1 MNYWVFKMAWRDSR
15 RQRGRLALYTASISI
30 GIAALV
36 ALQSLAT
43 SLKSQ
48 VDLQASAL
56 LGADIQVSSKQPL
69 TKNFHTYL
77 KSLNAKFSEQ
87 IRLTSMIYLPRG
99 SHSRLVEIRALSE
112 GYPFYGKI
120 ETQPADAADTF
131 YYDKKALVD
140 ETIMLQFNASVGDSI
155 KIGNLFYEIEGK
167 ILSIPG
173 ETSLRSDI
181 QPRVYIAK
189 TNLDSLFLL
198 QRGSRVEYSF
208 FLKFKEEFS
217 PEKLKKDFKEKFFS
231 DNQTL
236 NITTVED
243 RKRQIGRS
251 LINLNRFLNLGAFVA
266 LLLGA
271 VGVASAVQ
279 NYIMQKL
286 DTVAVLR
293 GIGATLRQSFSI
305 YLVQAAAMGIWG
317 SIWGTILGILSLQ
330 FLPLIFG
337 DLLPVEISIQL
348 NFTPIFQAI
357 AIGLG
362 LSLIFTVRPLL
373 TIRKSSPLR
382 ALRSAYEKPA
392 TLKDRIVD
400 IFADLL
406 VVIVTFVFA
415 YQLTGRLS
423 YGIGF
428 TIGIATA
435 FFCLFGLARFLTW
448 SLRRFFPKGWN
459 YEYRQ
464 GLANL
469 FRPNNQT
476 NILLLGLGLGTFLVS
491 TLYLAQNALISQIE
505 GVGSKDRPNVVLF
518 DIQTDQLKGLQ
529 STFSELDLP
538 VLQQVPIVTMRLHS
552 VKGLL
557 VREFKNKSN
566 FQNRGRGGWALNREY
581 RCTYRDTLNL
591 SEDLVS
597 GQWIGN
603 VKNDTT
609 YVSLESRIAEN
620 LNVTVGDSLVFD
632 VQGVKIPVFVGSIR
646 EVDWQRIMPN
656 FFVVFPNGILEEA
669 PQFHVIVTRFNSN
682 AQLANLQRKSNM
694 LFPNISIIDLDLILS
709 TVDTILEKVSF
720 IIKFLAIFSL
730 FTGIIVLIG
739 IVAASRY
746 QRVRESIL
754 LRTLGASKNQIS
766 RIMFLEYI
774 FLGTLSAL
782 TGLALSVGSAWALSF
797 FLFEIPFN
805 PDLLPLFF
813 AVPFVAGLTTL
824 VGHLSARNVSSSPP
838 LEILRNIT

>member
-1 MNYWVFKMAWRDSR
+1 MAWRDSR

-56 LGADIQVSSKQPL
+56 LGADIQVSSKQPF
-69 TKNFHTYL
+69 TKIFHTYL
-77 KSLNAKFSEQ
+77 KSLNAQFSEQ

-99 SHSRLVEIRALSE
+99 SHSRLAEIRALSE

-120 ETQPADAADTF
+120 ETQPPDAADTF

-140 ETIMLQFNASVGDSI
+140 ETIMLQFGASVGDSI

-236 NITTVED
+236 NVTTVED

-251 LINLNRFLNLGAFVA
+251 LVNLNRFLNLGAFVA

-337 DLLPVEISIQL
+337 DLMPVEISIQL
-348 NFTPIFQAI
+348 NFAPIFQAT

-362 LSLIFTVRPLL
+362 LSLIFAVRPLL

-382 ALRSAYEKPA
+382 ALRSAYEKPE

-448 SLRRFFPKGWN
+448 SVRRFFPKGWN
-459 YEYRQ
+459 YECRQ

-491 TLYLAQNALISQIE
+491 TLYLAQDALISQIE

-518 DIQTDQLKGLQ
+518 DIQTDQLKGLE

-552 VKGLL
+552 VKGIL
-557 VREFKNKSN
+557 VRELKNKSN
-566 FQNRGRGGWALNREY
+566 FQNRGRGDWALTREY
-581 RCTYRDTLNL
+581 RCTYRDTLNF
-591 SEDLVS
+591 SENLVS
-597 GQWIGN
+597 GQWTGN

-669 PQFHVIVTRFNSN
+669 PQFHVIVTRFNSST
-682 AQLANLQRKSNM
+682 QLAYLQRKSSM

-720 IIKFLAIFSL
+720 IIKFLATFSL

-754 LRTLGASKNQIS
+754 LRTLGASKIQIS

-782 TGLALSVGSAWALSF
+782 TGLALSVGGAWALSF

-805 PDLLPLFF
+805 PKLLPLFF

>member
-1 MNYWVFKMAWRDSR
+1 MAWRDSR

-56 LGADIQVSSKQPL
+56 LGADIQVSSKQPF
-69 TKNFHTYL
+69 TKIFHTYL
-77 KSLNAKFSEQ
+77 KSLNAQFSEQ

-99 SHSRLVEIRALSE
+99 SHSRLAEIRALSE

-120 ETQPADAADTF
+120 ETQPPDAADTF

-140 ETIMLQFNASVGDSI
+140 ETIMLQFGASVGDSI

-236 NITTVED
+236 NVTTVED

-251 LINLNRFLNLGAFVA
+251 LVNLNRFLNLGAFVA

-348 NFTPIFQAI
+348 NFAPIFQAI

-362 LSLIFTVRPLL
+362 LSLIFAVRPLL

-382 ALRSAYEKPA
+382 ALRSAYEKPE

-400 IFADLL
+400 IFADLF

-448 SLRRFFPKGWN
+448 SVRRFFPKGWN
-459 YEYRQ
+459 YECRQ

-491 TLYLAQNALISQIE
+491 TLYLAQDALISQIE

-518 DIQTDQLKGLQ
+518 DIQTDQLKGLE

-552 VKGLL
+552 VKGIL
-557 VREFKNKSN
+557 VRELKNKSN
-566 FQNRGRGGWALNREY
+566 FQNRGRGDWALTREY
-581 RCTYRDTLNL
+581 RCTYRDTLNF
-591 SEDLVS
+591 SENLVS
-597 GQWIGN
+597 GQWTGN

-669 PQFHVIVTRFNSN
+669 PQFHVIVTRFNSSM
-682 AQLANLQRKSNM
+682 QLAYLQRKSSM

-720 IIKFLAIFSL
+720 IIKFLATFSL

-782 TGLALSVGSAWALSF
+782 TGLALSVGGAWALSF

-805 PDLLPLFF
+805 PELLPLFF

>member
-1 MNYWVFKMAWRDSR
+1 MAWRDSR

-56 LGADIQVSSKQPL
+56 LGADIQVSSKQPF
-69 TKNFHTYL
+69 TKIFHTYL
-77 KSLNAKFSEQ
+77 KSLNAQFSEQ

-99 SHSRLVEIRALSE
+99 SHSRLAEIRALSE

-120 ETQPADAADTF
+120 ETQPTYAADTF

-140 ETIMLQFNASVGDSI
+140 ETIMLQFGASVGDSI

-236 NITTVED
+236 NVTTVED

-251 LINLNRFLNLGAFVA
+251 LVNLNRFLNLGAFVA

-337 DLLPVEISIQL
+337 DLMPVEISIQL
-348 NFTPIFQAI
+348 NFAPIFQAI

-362 LSLIFTVRPLL
+362 LSLIFAVRPLL

-382 ALRSAYEKPA
+382 ALRSAYEKPE

-448 SLRRFFPKGWN
+448 SVRRFFPKGWN
-459 YEYRQ
+459 YECRQ

-491 TLYLAQNALISQIE
+491 TLYLAQDALISQIE

-518 DIQTDQLKGLQ
+518 DIQTDQLKGLE

-552 VKGLL
+552 VKGIL
-557 VREFKNKSN
+557 VRELKNKSN
-566 FQNRGRGGWALNREY
+566 FQNRGRGDWALTREY
-581 RCTYRDTLNL
+581 RCTYRDTLNF
-591 SEDLVS
+591 SENLVS
-597 GQWIGN
+597 GQWTGN

-669 PQFHVIVTRFNSN
+669 PQFHVIVTRFNSST
-682 AQLANLQRKSNM
+682 QLAYLQRKSSM

-720 IIKFLAIFSL
+720 IIKFLATFSL

-754 LRTLGASKNQIS
+754 LRTLGASKIQIS

-782 TGLALSVGSAWALSF
+782 TGLALSVGGAWALSF

-805 PDLLPLFF
+805 PKLLPLFF